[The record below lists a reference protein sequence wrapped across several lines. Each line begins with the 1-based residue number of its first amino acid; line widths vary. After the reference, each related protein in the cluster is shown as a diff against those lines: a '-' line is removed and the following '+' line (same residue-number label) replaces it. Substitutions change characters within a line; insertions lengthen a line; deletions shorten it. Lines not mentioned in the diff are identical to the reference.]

1 MKFITTT
8 LAVML
13 LGTVTAM
20 AAPVAPTAEWANF
33 VKGPLAS
40 GSMTRSIKAT
50 EDGSAIYWM
59 GSAATHSAGDAA
71 TYADETIFASPAD
84 VQRNTNNNL
93 IIMRLD
99 AQGKKV
105 WSLYSSYGDAVSNTG
120 GLEILPDGSIVFV
133 SVLRHDEK
141 ADLLAHPLTIV
152 DGTGAS
158 TDVYPGVAEYRNVG
172 IVGHL
177 SAEGKL
183 LGYGVIDVDAMEIT
197 VDGET
202 KTVRAGLFVD
212 DLTAAPDGNIFISG
226 NYRAPMHLKDEAGN
240 TVTFTPK
247 YINGWDGDAQKGAGD
262 MYLLKLTPEG
272 RLLASLEA
280 QGTGITNGHINNV
293 AYDRGILYLYGRY
306 DVVSG
311 EDFTATLA
319 GAPLSSTGVVNLYVA
334 AIDATTFAS
343 EWHTNIVG
351 EKDSNNSCIMQNSGI
366 SVGNGNVWFCGQYN
380 GKFYPEGNEALGVTS
395 TNRMRE
401 GMLVKFDAATGKW
414 VKGVSS
420 PASFS
425 AAAYTGLTAYQ
436 DALTNT
442 TTPDKVY
449 VFGYTMKNTIGVFL
463 RPYNAN
469 TLEADPE
476 DSWSLVTGVKG
487 SGFNAAMPL
496 AFNVAYVPKAGLAFT
511 DARGKGGM
519 CAAGL
524 EAAGTGSGFGI
535 QIAKFQLPE
544 QLYDGVSD
552 IVVDNDNAA
561 APVEYYDLQGRRVS
575 DSPAAGLYIR
585 RQGSQ
590 ATKVLVR

>member
-59 GSAATHSAGDAA
+59 GSAATHSAGDVA
-71 TYADETIFASPAD
+71 TYADETIFASPVD

-105 WSLYSSYGDAVSNTG
+105 WSLYSSYGDAASNNG
-120 GLEILPDGSIVFV
+120 GLDILPDGSIVFV
-133 SVLRHDEK
+133 AVMRHDEK
-141 ADLLAHPLTIV
+141 ADMLAHPLTIV

-158 TDVYPGVAEYRNVG
+158 TDVYPAVDEYRNVG

-177 SAEGKL
+177 SADGKL
-183 LGYGVIDVDAMEIT
+183 LGYGVIDVDAME
-197 VDGET
+197 VPADGGT
-202 KTVRAGLFVD
+202 NKVRAGLFVD
-212 DLTAAPDGNIFISG
+212 DLAVAPDGNIFISG
-226 NYRAPMHLKDEAGN
+226 NYRATMHLKDQAGN

-247 YINGWDGDAQKGAGD
+247 YINGWNGDAQKAAGD
-262 MYLLKLTPEG
+262 MYLFKLTPEG
-272 RLLASLEA
+272 QLLGSLEA

-293 AYDRGILYLYGRY
+293 VYDRGILYLYGKY

-319 GAPLSSTGVVNLYVA
+319 GAPLCNTGVVNLYLA
-334 AIDATTFAS
+334 AVDATTFAS

-351 EKDSNNSCIMQNSGI
+351 EKDSNNSCVMQNSGI
-366 SVGNGNVWFCGQYN
+366 NIGNGNVWFCGQYN
-380 GKFYPEGNEALGVTS
+380 GKFYPQGNEELGVTS
-395 TNRMRE
+395 TVRMRE

-420 PASFS
+420 PGSFS
-425 AAAYTGLTAYQ
+425 AAAYAGLTAYQ
-436 DALTNT
+436 DALINT

-469 TLEADPE
+469 TLEADPA

-487 SGFNAAMPL
+487 NGFNFAIPL
-496 AFNVAYVPKAGLAFT
+496 SFNIAYKPKAGLAFT

-524 EAAGTGSGFGI
+524 EAANTGSSFAI
-535 QIAKFQLPE
+535 QIAKFRLPE
-544 QLYDGVSD
+544 QLFDGVSD
-552 IVVDNDNAA
+552 IVADEDNAA

-575 DSPAAGLYIR
+575 DTPAAGLYIR

-590 ATKVLVR
+590 TTKVLVR

>member
-1 MKFITTT
+1 M
-8 LAVML
+8 LMGAAAV
-13 LGTVTAM
+13 M
-20 AAPVAPTAEWANF
+20 AAPTAPTAEWANF
-33 VKGPLAS
+33 VDGPLAS

-50 EDGSAIYWM
+50 ADGSAIYWM

-71 TYADETIFASPAD
+71 TYAGETIFTSPVD

-105 WSLYSSYGDAVSNTG
+105 WSLYSSYGEAISNTG
-120 GLEILPDGSIVFV
+120 GLDILPDGSIVFV
-133 SVLRHDEK
+133 AVMRHDEK
-141 ADLLAHPLTIV
+141 ADMLAHPLTIV

-158 TDVYPGVAEYRNVG
+158 TDVYPAVEEYRNVG

-183 LGYGVIDVDAMEIT
+183 LGYGVIDVDAMDVT
-197 VDGET
+197 VDGVT
-202 KTVRAGLFVD
+202 KKVRAGLFVD
-212 DLTAAPDGNIFISG
+212 DLAVAPDGNIFICG
-226 NYRAPMHLKDEAGN
+226 NYRAAMHLKDEAGN
-240 TVTFTPK
+240 TVTLMPK
-247 YINGWDGDAQKGAGD
+247 YINGWDADAQKGAGD
-262 MYLLKLTPEG
+262 MYMLKLTPEG
-272 RLLASLEA
+272 RLISMLEA
-280 QGTGITNGHINNV
+280 QGKGITNGHINNV
-293 AYDRGILYLYGRY
+293 VYDRGILYLYGRY

-334 AIDATTFAS
+334 AIDASTFAS

-351 EKDSNNSCIMQNSGI
+351 EKDSNNSCVMQNSGI
-366 SVGNGNVWFCGQYN
+366 SVGNGNLWFCGQYN
-380 GKFYPEGNEALGVTS
+380 GKFYPQGNEELGVTS

-414 VKGVSS
+414 IKGVSS

-425 AAAYTGLTAYQ
+425 GAYSGLTAYQ
-436 DALTNT
+436 DALVNT

-449 VFGYTMKNTIGVFL
+449 VFGYTMKNTVGVFL

-487 SGFNAAMPL
+487 TGFNAAMPI
-496 AFNVAYVPKAGLAFT
+496 AFNIEYAPKAGLAFT

-524 EAAGTGSGFGI
+524 EVAGTGSGHFAI
-535 QIAKFQLPE
+535 QIAKFRLPE
-544 QLYDGVSD
+544 QLFDGVSD
-552 IVVDNDNAA
+552 IIADNDNAA
-561 APVEYYDLQGRRVS
+561 APVEYYDLQGRRVG
-575 DSPAAGLYIR
+575 DTPAAGLYIR

>member
-20 AAPVAPTAEWANF
+20 AAPAAPTAEWANF

-71 TYADETIFASPAD
+71 TYADETIFASPVD

-105 WSLYSSYGDAVSNTG
+105 WSLYSSYGDAAGNNG
-120 GLEILPDGSIVFV
+120 GLDILPDGSIVFV
-133 SVLRHDEK
+133 AVMRHDEK
-141 ADLLAHPLTIV
+141 VDMLAHPLTIV

-158 TDVYPGVAEYRNVG
+158 TDVYPAVDEYRNVG

-177 SAEGKL
+177 SADGKL
-183 LGYGVIDVDAMEIT
+183 LGYGVIDVDAME
-197 VDGET
+197 VPADGGT
-202 KTVRAGLFVD
+202 NKVRAGLFVD
-212 DLTAAPDGNIFISG
+212 DLAVAPDGNIFISG
-226 NYRAPMHLKDEAGN
+226 NYRATMHLKDQAGN

-247 YINGWDGDAQKGAGD
+247 YINGWNGDAQKAAGD
-262 MYLLKLTPEG
+262 MYLFKLTPEG
-272 RLLASLEA
+272 QLLGSLEA

-293 AYDRGILYLYGRY
+293 VYDRGILYLYGRY

-311 EDFTATLA
+311 EAFTATLA
-319 GAPLSSTGVVNLYVA
+319 GAPLCSTGVVNLYVA
-334 AIDATTFAS
+334 AVDASTLAS

-366 SVGNGNVWFCGQYN
+366 SVGNGNLWFCGQYN
-380 GKFYPEGNEALGVTS
+380 GKFYPQGNEELGVAS
-395 TNRMRE
+395 TARMRE
-401 GMLVKFDAATGKW
+401 GMLVKFDAVTGKW
-414 VKGVSS
+414 IKGVSS
-420 PASFS
+420 PGSFS
-425 AAAYTGLTAYQ
+425 AAAYAGLTAYQ
-436 DALTNT
+436 DALINT

-469 TLEADPE
+469 TLEADPA

-487 SGFNAAMPL
+487 NGFNAAIPL
-496 AFNVAYVPKAGLAFT
+496 AFNIAYAPKVGLAFT

-524 EAAGTGSGFGI
+524 EAANTGSSFAI
-535 QIAKFQLPE
+535 QIAKFRLPE
-544 QLYDGVSD
+544 QLFDGVSD
-552 IVVDNDNAA
+552 IVADGDNAA

-575 DSPAAGLYIR
+575 DTPAAGLYIR

-590 ATKVLVR
+590 TTKVLVR